1 MHNSDSGSHFYKLRA
16 ASCICKNSA
25 HRLGRTRRF
34 GAGNVDLGEGDRSSS
49 NGTRENVR
57 RPAVSDRPS
66 SGKQPLLLFPA
77 IIVASGLRAQQGYV
91 RGECKGNYLP
101 PILQ

>member
-1 MHNSDSGSHFYKLRA
+1 VHNSDSGSHFYKLRA

-57 RPAVSDRPS
+57 RPAVDRQLLTGQTVGSDHSYFSR
-66 SGKQPLLLFPA
+66 
-77 IIVASGLRAQQGYV
+77 R
-91 RGECKGNYLP
+91 
-101 PILQ
+101 